1 MNERQEIEE
10 LMQRTRAYWFADGLS
25 EIAMGVFFSLLAL
38 LFFWEARTPLG
49 SWLWL
54 VFGLAGPL
62 LIGGIPW
69 AARRLVERVKAR
81 YIWPRTGYVSYRYRR
96 SPLWRRKWLWMAL
109 IALVV
114 GLTIPVVNTWPRLL
128 PLIFAL
134 SATAMFSYMGYY
146 LSLRRFY
153 LLAAWGLLVG
163 GGVVLTSV
171 PRFLGGAIFWLAMG
185 MGCLASGL
193 YTLCQYRRSLA
204 GSPRGEDADES
215 GV

>member
-1 MNERQEIEE
+1 MNERREIEE
-10 LMQRTRAYWFADGLS
+10 LMQRPRAYWFADGLS
-25 EIAMGVFFSLLAL
+25 EIAMGVFLSLLAL
-38 LFFWEARTPLG
+38 LFLWEARTPLG

-62 LIGGIPW
+62 LIGGFPW
-69 AARRLVERVKAR
+69 VMRGVVKRVKER
-81 YIWPRTGYVSYRYRR
+81 HIWPRTGYVSYRYRR
-96 SPLWRRKWLWMAL
+96 STLWRMAS
-109 IALVV
+109 IALMV
-114 GLTIPVVNTWPRLL
+114 GLTISVLNTWPRLL

-134 SATAMFSYMGYY
+134 SATAMFFYMGYY

-163 GGVVLTSV
+163 GGIVVTSV

-204 GSPRGEDADES
+204 GSPRGGDADES